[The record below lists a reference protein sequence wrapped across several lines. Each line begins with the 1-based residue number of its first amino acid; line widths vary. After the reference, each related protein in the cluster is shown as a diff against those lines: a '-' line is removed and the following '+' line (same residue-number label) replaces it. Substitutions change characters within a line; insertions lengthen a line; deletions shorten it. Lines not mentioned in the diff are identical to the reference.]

1 MNAEQLFQ
9 IIGEL
14 FTENRLLRQE
24 IAKLQKEITELKPK
38 EVKKQETLM
47 IMTDA
52 VVLAMV
58 GG

>member
-14 FTENRLLRQE
+14 LVENRLLRQE

-38 EVKKQETLM
+38 EVKKTGSSE
-47 IMTDA
+47 
-52 VVLAMV
+52 
-58 GG
+58 

>member
-14 FTENRLLRQE
+14 LVENRLLRQE

-38 EVKKQETLM
+38 EVKITGNIE
-47 IMTDA
+47 
-52 VVLAMV
+52 
-58 GG
+58 

>member
-14 FTENRLLRQE
+14 FVENRLLRQE

-38 EVKKQETLM
+38 EVKTNGKCEN
-47 IMTDA
+47 
-52 VVLAMV
+52 
-58 GG
+58 

>member
-38 EVKKQETLM
+38 EVKTNGKYEN
-47 IMTDA
+47 
-52 VVLAMV
+52 
-58 GG
+58 

>member
-24 IAKLQKEITELKPK
+24 IAKLQKETTELK
-38 EVKKQETLM
+38 EVKTN
-47 IMTDA
+47 
-52 VVLAMV
+52 
-58 GG
+58 G

>member
-24 IAKLQKEITELKPK
+24 IAKLQKEITELE
-38 EVKKQETLM
+38 EVKTN
-47 IMTDA
+47 
-52 VVLAMV
+52 
-58 GG
+58 G

>member
-14 FTENRLLRQE
+14 FVENRLLRQE

-38 EVKKQETLM
+38 EVNTKGKYEN
-47 IMTDA
+47 
-52 VVLAMV
+52 
-58 GG
+58 

>member
-14 FTENRLLRQE
+14 FVENRLLRQE

-38 EVKKQETLM
+38 EVKK
-47 IMTDA
+47 
-52 VVLAMV
+52 
-58 GG
+58 

>member
-14 FTENRLLRQE
+14 LVENRLLRQE

-38 EVKKQETLM
+38 
-47 IMTDA
+47 
-52 VVLAMV
+52 
-58 GG
+58 

>member
-14 FTENRLLRQE
+14 LVENRLLRQE

-38 EVKKQETLM
+38 EVKK
-47 IMTDA
+47 
-52 VVLAMV
+52 
-58 GG
+58 